1 MHAAPDSPRASSLQ
15 PRQGGGPA
23 RAKSTP
29 CWLSALLFCLL
40 LAPPFASPF
49 AGLAHATDVQ
59 ILSIQGAIGPAVADY
74 VARGLAR
81 AAEENARLVVLRMDT
96 PGGLDGAMR
105 DIVKAILA
113 SPVPVAGLVAPGGA
127 RAASAGTYILYA
139 CHLAAMAPG
148 TNLGAATPVSIG
160 IGGGPDEERP
170 PAKPGEAKPRDRD
183 AVLPA
188 SGAMTRKQVHDAA
201 AYIRGLAELRGRNA
215 DWAERAVREAV
226 SLSAN
231 EALKAN
237 VIDLVAAD
245 VTDLL
250 EQADGRAITAAGIER
265 KLDTRGATLIEREP
279 DWRSRLLAV
288 VSDPSVAYILLLLG
302 VYGIFF
308 ELSNPG
314 FGLPGVAGGISLL
327 LALFAFQALP
337 INYAGLALI
346 ILGLA
351 FMVAEAFLP
360 SFGILGLGG
369 VAAFVFGSILLMD
382 TDLPGHGLSWG
393 LILPAAA
400 VSALLM
406 ISVVGLALKARRR
419 PVATGGEEMI
429 GGVGQVLADCD
440 GEGWAH
446 VHGETWRI
454 ACPRPLARGA
464 SVRVVAMDG
473 LTLRVEPIDPSKEV

>member
-1 MHAAPDSPRASSLQ
+1 LRGLFT
-15 PRQGGGPA
+15 RGG
-23 RAKSTP
+23 
-29 CWLSALLFCLL
+29 WSALLFGLL
-40 LAPPFASPF
+40 LAPFFACT
-49 AGLAHATDVQ
+49 AHATSVQ
-59 ILSIQGAIGPAVADY
+59 VLSIQGAIGPAVADY
-74 VARGLAR
+74 VTRGLDH
-81 AAEENARLVVLRMDT
+81 AAEENAQLVVLKMDT

-105 DIVKAILA
+105 TIVKAILA

-148 TNLGAATPVSIG
+148 TNLGAATPVAIG
-160 IGGGPDEERP
+160 IGGTPDEAP
-170 PAKPGEAKPRDRD
+170 PAAPEAGEKRGEASDKK

-201 AYIRGLAELRGRNA
+201 AYLRGLAELRGRNA

-226 SLSAN
+226 SLTAS
-231 EALKAN
+231 EALQSH
-237 VIDLVAAD
+237 VIDLMAVDEAE
-245 VTDLL
+245 LL
-250 EQADGRAITAAGIER
+250 EQVHGRKLTAAGATR
-265 KLDTRGATLIEREP
+265 VLDTRGATLITREP

-337 INYAGLALI
+337 VNYAGLALI
-346 ILGLA
+346 VLGLA
-351 FMVAEAFLP
+351 FMVAEALLP

-382 TDLPGHGLSWG
+382 TDLPGYGLSWT

-406 ISVVGLALKARRR
+406 VSVVGLALKARKR
-419 PVATGGEEMI
+419 PVVTGGEEMI
-429 GGVGQVLADCD
+429 GGIGQVLADCD
-440 GEGWAH
+440 GDGWAH
-446 VHGETWRI
+446 IHGETWRI
-454 ACPRPLARGA
+454 ACPHPLTRGA
-464 SVRVVAMDG
+464 NVRVVAIDG
-473 LTLRVEPIDPSKEV
+473 LTLRVESIHPTKEV